1 MMYIVHIALVYL
13 THVMNIP
20 KISCKMCI
28 KQFCKSVMF
37 LCVCSS
43 KVYLTVIHKYLT
55 VIDVE
60 IQKMIR
66 RFCKSF

>member
-1 MMYIVHIALVYL
+1 MYIVHIALVYL
-13 THVMNIP
+13 THVTNIP

-28 KQFCKSVMF
+28 KQFCKSVMS

-66 RFCKSF
+66 RFCESF